1 MDGASRR
8 PPLCSGALYFFAHLF
23 AAVCHIPPAFSQS
36 AFVVYCEKSPD
47 VEPELG
53 DGLAE
58 GAGDVEVPLDAPPDV
73 EPPAPVD
80 PEVPDGA
87 LEPEPAA
94 PVPLPLPLV
103 LCAATS
109 AGVSAMIATSR
120 SPNNLVMVQTPFV

>member
-1 MDGASRR
+1 
-8 PPLCSGALYFFAHLF
+8 LF
-23 AAVCHIPPAFSQS
+23 AAVSHIPPAFSQS
-36 AFVVYCEKSPD
+36 AFVVYFEKSAD
-47 VEPELG
+47 GEPELG

-73 EPPAPVD
+73 EPPA

-120 SPNNLVMVQTPFV
+120 SPKNLVMVQTPFV